1 MLETNKTLKI
11 MLAKISLA
19 VLVSCTIVVVGV
31 AALIMVERMFS
42 PTVPAA
48 VETRA
53 ERRKRK

>member
-1 MLETNKTLKI
+1 
-11 MLAKISLA
+11 MLAKISL
-19 VLVSCTIVVVGV
+19 VILVSCTIVVVGV
-31 AALIMVERMFS
+31 AALIMVERTFF